1 MLKLTPIGKSV
12 TVRKTIMLVFFICV
26 WEIHALDIEI
36 TGKEV
41 EAHLRGEYNRNYY
54 FFGDISTIGA
64 VELNNRLKFRTGV
77 SLGWAEGITDLK
89 IFTNARFRLLAKWPL
104 GLGFSWIYNG
114 LPEYEA
120 HSHTL
125 LPVVFYNAKYG
136 GITIGPGFRFTS
148 FFNEPAIFQPT
159 LSISIY
165 ANFINNEK
173 LRIGISLANFNDFQ
187 ANNFALYSLCFNS
200 AIHINRRW
208 SLLNELELKQ
218 SGGDGLT
225 AAFYGVALRGG
236 ARFTW

>member
-1 MLKLTPIGKSV
+1 
-12 TVRKTIMLVFFICV
+12 VRKIIILVFFICARK
-26 WEIHALDIEI
+26 IYALDIEI

-54 FFGDISTIGA
+54 FSGDISAISA
-64 VELNNRLKFRTGV
+64 VELNNRLKFRTGA
-77 SLGWAEGITDLK
+77 SLGWAEDITDLK
-89 IFTNARFRLLAKWPL
+89 IFTNARFRLLEKRTQGPLGPL

-159 LSISIY
+159 LSISVY

-173 LRIGISLANFNDFQ
+173 FLIGLSLANFNDFQ

-200 AIHINRRW
+200 AIHIKHRW

-225 AAFYGVALRGG
+225 AAFYGVALRTG